1 MKLEEF
7 QSLFA
12 ARIDAF
18 YPIFGNPTNADI
30 MLLYAEVTKILL
42 PIVYDVEKGV
52 YNLMGLVMDE
62 YDYK

>member
-1 MKLEEF
+1 
-7 QSLFA
+7 
-12 ARIDAF
+12 
-18 YPIFGNPTNADI
+18 

-52 YNLMGLVMDE
+52 YTLMGLVMDE